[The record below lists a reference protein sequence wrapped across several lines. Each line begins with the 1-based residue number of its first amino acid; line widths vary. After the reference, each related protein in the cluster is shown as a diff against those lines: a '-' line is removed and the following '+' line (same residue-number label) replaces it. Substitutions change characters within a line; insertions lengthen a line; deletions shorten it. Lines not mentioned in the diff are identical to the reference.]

1 MATTNHVE
9 HELLSKLIDELKV
22 KANSD
27 PEADVLAG
35 RLLHRLKAESVTHTV
50 TEYLEVFSDKFYDE
64 EFFQMHRDELET
76 RVSAFAQSP
85 AYERIVS
92 SGYLSALRYYDTYL
106 YVGRSG
112 KQESV
117 QHFYMRLAGFCAS
130 TTCLYAGLRAA
141 LQRARPEIESDM
153 EVFDY
158 YFEHLTSQTVCCST
172 PFMRFAGVENSTL
185 ASCILTTPDL
195 SSEWDVTQAL
205 YRHLGRY
212 LFQRAG
218 VGVGVT
224 GAGQDGK
231 HISLLMR
238 MINSHVEYHNYG
250 CKRPVSVAAYMEPWH
265 SQIFKFLET
274 KLPENH
280 ERCPGIFTGLFV
292 PELFFKLFRDT
303 PWSDWYLFDPKDA
316 GDLER
321 LYGEEFER
329 E

>member
-1 MATTNHVE
+1 MATTSHVE

-50 TEYLEVFSDKFYDE
+50 AEYLEVFSDKFYDE

-185 ASCILTTPDL
+185 ASCILTTP
-195 SSEWDVTQAL
+195 AL
-205 YRHLGRY
+205 ASCILTTTPSPPDRRPS
-212 LFQRAG
+212 QC
-218 VGVGVT
+218 
-224 GAGQDGK
+224 D
-231 HISLLMR
+231 
-238 MINSHVEYHNYG
+238 NS
-250 CKRPVSVAAYMEPWH
+250 
-265 SQIFKFLET
+265 T
-274 KLPENH
+274 
-280 ERCPGIFTGLFV
+280 
-292 PELFFKLFRDT
+292 
-303 PWSDWYLFDPKDA
+303 
-316 GDLER
+316 
-321 LYGEEFER
+321 
-329 E
+329 

>member
-1 MATTNHVE
+1 M
-9 HELLSKLIDELKV
+9 
-22 KANSD
+22 
-27 PEADVLAG
+27 
-35 RLLHRLKAESVTHTV
+35 
-50 TEYLEVFSDKFYDE
+50 
-64 EFFQMHRDELET
+64 
-76 RVSAFAQSP
+76 
-85 AYERIVS
+85 
-92 SGYLSALRYYDTYL
+92 
-106 YVGRSG
+106 
-112 KQESV
+112 
-117 QHFYMRLAGFCAS
+117 
-130 TTCLYAGLRAA
+130 
-141 LQRARPEIESDM
+141 
-153 EVFDY
+153 
-158 YFEHLTSQTVCCST
+158 
-172 PFMRFAGVENSTL
+172 
-185 ASCILTTPDL
+185 
-195 SSEWDVTQAL
+195 
-205 YRHLGRY
+205 
-212 LFQRAG
+212 
-218 VGVGVT
+218 GVGVT

-329 E
+329 EYYRLVTAGKFCGRVSIKSLMFSIVNCAERS

>member
-1 MATTNHVE
+1 MVQWTPTTGFKQSKYAGGWFHW
-9 HELLSKLIDELKV
+9 HDWAGTDLSIPREIWSRLSERIVRDGLFNSQFIALMPTSGCAQV
-22 KANSD
+22 TGCSDAFYPFYANAS
-27 PEADVLAG
+27 
-35 RLLHRLKAESVTHTV
+35 
-50 TEYLEVFSDKFYDE
+50 
-64 EFFQMHRDELET
+64 LET

-185 ASCILTTPDL
+185 ASCILTLKFT
-195 SSEWDVTQAL
+195 SFSAMARNV
-205 YRHLGRY
+205 
-212 LFQRAG
+212 
-218 VGVGVT
+218 
-224 GAGQDGK
+224 
-231 HISLLMR
+231 
-238 MINSHVEYHNYG
+238 
-250 CKRPVSVAAYMEPWH
+250 KRN
-265 SQIFKFLET
+265 L
-274 KLPENH
+274 
-280 ERCPGIFTGLFV
+280 
-292 PELFFKLFRDT
+292 
-303 PWSDWYLFDPKDA
+303 
-316 GDLER
+316 
-321 LYGEEFER
+321 
-329 E
+329 

>member
-1 MATTNHVE
+1 
-9 HELLSKLIDELKV
+9 
-22 KANSD
+22 
-27 PEADVLAG
+27 
-35 RLLHRLKAESVTHTV
+35 
-50 TEYLEVFSDKFYDE
+50 
-64 EFFQMHRDELET
+64 MHRDELET

-224 GAGQDGK
+224 GAGPSIMHRYAVVQPLHIEELTFGAVACLGTFSATDGWRRSAFNYRGS
-231 HISLLMR
+231 SLPV
-238 MINSHVEYHNYG
+238 VEIDSFYSN
-250 CKRPVSVAAYMEPWH
+250 VSDWEVMVHLEEFLIVEFVREDL
-265 SQIFKFLET
+265 QIFGYCVC
-274 KLPENH
+274 N
-280 ERCPGIFTGLFV
+280 
-292 PELFFKLFRDT
+292 
-303 PWSDWYLFDPKDA
+303 
-316 GDLER
+316 
-321 LYGEEFER
+321 
-329 E
+329 

>member
-1 MATTNHVE
+1 
-9 HELLSKLIDELKV
+9 
-22 KANSD
+22 
-27 PEADVLAG
+27 
-35 RLLHRLKAESVTHTV
+35 
-50 TEYLEVFSDKFYDE
+50 
-64 EFFQMHRDELET
+64 MHRDELET

-218 VGVGVT
+218 VGVGALWIWTRGSPAAPGVAVEDASS
-224 GAGQDGK
+224 GGWACSRAPPMRASM
-231 HISLLMR
+231 SL
-238 MINSHVEYHNYG
+238 
-250 CKRPVSVAAYMEPWH
+250 
-265 SQIFKFLET
+265 
-274 KLPENH
+274 
-280 ERCPGIFTGLFV
+280 
-292 PELFFKLFRDT
+292 
-303 PWSDWYLFDPKDA
+303 
-316 GDLER
+316 
-321 LYGEEFER
+321 
-329 E
+329 

>member
-1 MATTNHVE
+1 MTAPPAGRRPTGPDKCRPP
-9 HELLSKLIDELKV
+9 LLSGD
-22 KANSD
+22 D
-27 PEADVLAG
+27 PAA
-35 RLLHRLKAESVTHTV
+35 R
-50 TEYLEVFSDKFYDE
+50 
-64 EFFQMHRDELET
+64 ELET

-218 VGVGVT
+218 VGWLRNT
-224 GAGQDGK
+224 
-231 HISLLMR
+231 R
-238 MINSHVEYHNYG
+238 
-250 CKRPVSVAAYMEPWH
+250 RPP
-265 SQIFKFLET
+265 
-274 KLPENH
+274 
-280 ERCPGIFTGLFV
+280 R
-292 PELFFKLFRDT
+292 
-303 PWSDWYLFDPKDA
+303 
-316 GDLER
+316 
-321 LYGEEFER
+321 
-329 E
+329 